1 MTKNFSF
8 SVSSAK
14 AMNAINAAI
23 ADYHTKTCL
32 KFHRRTNE
40 KSYIYFYEGD
50 G

>member
-1 MTKNFSF
+1 MTKNFSR

-23 ADYHTKTCL
+23 ADYHAKTCL